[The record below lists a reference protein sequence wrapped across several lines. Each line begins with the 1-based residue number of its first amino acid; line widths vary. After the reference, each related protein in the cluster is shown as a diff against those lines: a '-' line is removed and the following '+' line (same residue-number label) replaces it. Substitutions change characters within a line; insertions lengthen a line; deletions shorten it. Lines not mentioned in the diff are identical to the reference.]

1 MFMEVI
7 VLINSDIRKFA
18 LCGWLKTN
26 NKSVY
31 NNPKKLHIFLFLYE
45 CFSKV
50 ENDNPDFNSLE
61 WNINGPVFSNVWID
75 YTKNRNEFDEKSVR
89 AYEEHSESICSDRV
103 ETSNFIVSILTENEL
118 LALIQAMN
126 IWSCK
131 NNEISSDTQQ
141 TMLYEKDFNDT
152 DFHIISTLKSMYPVE
167 MIRNTKIVE
176 LNGYYFIMTKSDFA
190 KLNSELMDELSTVS
204 HNPNMHNPIYIELF
218 KDKLVID

>member
-1 MFMEVI
+1 M
-7 VLINSDIRKFA
+7 INSDIRKLS

-26 NKSVY
+26 NKPVY
-31 NNPKKLHIFLFLYE
+31 NNPKKLHIFLFFYE

-50 ENDNPDFNSLE
+50 ENDNPGFNSLNR
-61 WNINGPVFSNVWID
+61 NINEPVFINVWID
-75 YTKNRNEFDEKSVR
+75 YTKTGDEFDEKSVR
-89 AYEEHSESICSDRV
+89 AYEEHSELICSDRV

-131 NNEISSDTQQ
+131 NSEINSDTQQ
-141 TMLYEKDFNDT
+141 IMLHEKDFNDT
-152 DFHIISTLKSMYPVE
+152 DFHIINTLKLMYPVE

-176 LNGYYFIMTKSDFA
+176 LNEHYFIMTKSDFA
-190 KLNSELMDELSTVS
+190 KLNSELMAELSTIS